1 MTVTHYNGNRNIR
14 RITDREGGNP
24 ALEPRN
30 SPGKSDTDEWKALET
45 DRADSGESIF
55 DLEALDDSDF
65 ELDVPSGKPM
75 RAADNQATRD
85 CGCQ

>member
-1 MTVTHYNGNRNIR
+1 MTVTHYYG
-14 RITDREGGNP
+14 REGGNP
-24 ALEPRN
+24 VLELRN
-30 SPGKSDTDEWKALET
+30 SPGKSDTDEWKALGT

-55 DLEALDDSDF
+55 DLEGSLDDSDF